1 MATPTLDAQIAR
13 LSDIC
18 QSAWL
23 ARPATDSA
31 HRASW
36 ERLFRKEAYMLGST
50 AMKVTQP
57 ILVPPFT
64 LAWLAEHND
73 SVYKKIPM
81 NLEALIPEKA
91 PRQLGPFIQDT
102 QYKFVPVAQGWWTA
116 QGEYSSAGAPGGNVL
131 SYPCG
136 IQTHCFARG
145 Y

>member
-1 MATPTLDAQIAR
+1 
-13 LSDIC
+13 
-18 QSAWL
+18 
-23 ARPATDSA
+23 
-31 HRASW
+31 
-36 ERLFRKEAYMLGST
+36 MLGST